1 MNHSVSCTRNS
12 NSPWK
17 TPFFLLGLAGVLASC
32 STTEKQAIVVMTTG
46 AARNVTRL
54 TQTSQDE
61 TYPVVS
67 PDGKTVAFEVLKDNQ
82 YDLWTIDTATGRN
95 LTQVTSHPMNDI
107 HPGWLGD
114 SKTLV
119 FSSNRLGTYALWKQ
133 LASGAG
139 GTTMITKGAD
149 MTDFAPSAAP
159 NGSKKIAFTSKGVGK
174 ESFIATGSK
183 QYTVFEKHLPYI
195 WTVNLDGSE
204 LTQLVPGAYPVWSPD
219 GARLAFSSDTGGNW
233 DIWLMNADGSGL
245 TQLTDDPK
253 NEFAPSFSPDG
264 KWVAFSS
271 DLSGNYDIWI
281 MKADGSART
290 QLTTDKS
297 QEVTPFWGADG
308 NVYFSSNKSG
318 NWDIWRLTPV
328 LPE

>member
-1 MNHSVSCTRNS
+1 
-12 NSPWK
+12 
-17 TPFFLLGLAGVLASC
+17 
-32 STTEKQAIVVMTTG
+32 MTTG

-54 TQTSQDE
+54 TQTAQDE

-67 PDGKTVAFEVLKDNQ
+67 PDGKTVAFEVFKDNQ
-82 YDLWTIDTATGRN
+82 YDLWTIDSATGRN
-95 LTQVTSHPMNDI
+95 LTQVTSHPLNDI
-107 HPGWLGD
+107 HPCWLAD
-114 SKTLV
+114 SKTIV

-139 GTTMITKGAD
+139 GTTMITKGGD
-149 MTDFAPSAAP
+149 MTDFAPTAAP
-159 NGSKKIAFTSKGVGK
+159 SGTKKITFTSKGVGK

-204 LTQLVPGAYPVWSPD
+204 LTQLVQGAYPVWSPD
-219 GARLAFSSDTGGNW
+219 GSRIAFSSDTSGNW
-233 DIWLMNADGSGL
+233 DIWLMSADGSGL
-245 TQLTDDPK
+245 TQLTDDSK
-253 NEFAPSFSPDG
+253 NEFAPAFSPDG
-264 KWVAFSS
+264 RWVAFSS
-271 DLSGNYDIWI
+271 NVSGNYDIWI
-281 MKADGSART
+281 MKIDGSART

-308 NVYFSSNKSG
+308 NIYFSSNKSA